1 MIAELGAGWSWASQ
15 KWALPPLEAVIL
27 LSIRVAG
34 VFILTPVF
42 YAMPIPTTVRV
53 LMLLSLSFIVALGF
67 APAAGGQA
75 VDHASMFTSALAELA
90 LGATLGLGVLLAFA
104 AFDVAGRLLDIQIGF
119 GIAQVFDPVTR
130 RQVPVLTSAFNTFA
144 VLLFFLL
151 AGHHAL
157 LRGIAFS
164 VERFPVASQWS
175 AAYGLP
181 AMFTQVSA
189 VFTLGFALVAPV
201 VFCLFMVEMAL
212 GVVAR
217 NLPQMNMF
225 AIGIPVKI
233 IVGLVTLSLWFAGIG
248 GVMTRVYRGIY
259 TTWDSVLSREASLTT
274 LVPGVVHGR

>member
-1 MIAELGAGWSWASQ
+1 MIAELGAGWVWASQ
-15 KWALPPLEAVIL
+15 KWALPPLQAVIL
-27 LSIRVAG
+27 LSIRIAG
-34 VFILTPVF
+34 VFILTPIF
-42 YAMPIPTTVRV
+42 YAMPIPATVRV
-53 LMLLSLSFIVALGF
+53 LMLLSLSFIIALGF
-67 APAAGGQA
+67 APAASGQIINPA
-75 VDHASMFTSALAELA
+75 TVFTSALAELA
-90 LGATLGLGVLLAFA
+90 LGAALGLGVLLAFA

-130 RQVPVLTSAFNTFA
+130 RQVPILTSAFNTFA

-164 VERFPVASQWS
+164 VERFPVAAEWS
-175 AAYGLP
+175 TAYGLA
-181 AMFTQVSA
+181 AMLKQVSA
-189 VFTLGFALVAPV
+189 LFTLGFALVAPV

-233 IVGLVTLSLWFAGIG
+233 IVGLVTLSLWFSGIG

-259 TTWDSVLSREASLTT
+259 TTWDSVLSPQAPQSTSA
-274 LVPGVVHGR
+274 PGAVHGR

>member
-15 KWALPPLEAVIL
+15 KWALPSLQAVIL
-27 LSIRVAG
+27 LSIRIAG
-34 VFILTPVF
+34 VFVLTPVF

-53 LMLLSLSFIVALGF
+53 LLLLSLSFIVALGF
-67 APAAGGQA
+67 APAAGGQVA
-75 VDHASMFTSALAELA
+75 DNAAMFTSALAELA

-104 AFDVAGRLLDIQIGF
+104 AVDIAGRLLDVQIGF

-164 VERFPVASQWS
+164 VERFPVAAHWS
-175 AAYGLP
+175 VAYGLP
-181 AMFTQVSA
+181 AMFKQVSA
-189 VFTLGFALVAPV
+189 LFTLGFALAAPV

-233 IVGLVTLSLWFAGIG
+233 VVGLVTLSLWFTGIG
-248 GVMTRVYRGIY
+248 GVMTRVYREIY
-259 TTWDSVLSREASLTT
+259 TTWDSMLSVA
-274 LVPGVVHGR
+274 VPHSSFAPGAVNGR

>member
-1 MIAELGAGWSWASQ
+1 VIAELGTGWVWASQ
-15 KWALPPLEAVIL
+15 KWALPPLQAVLL

-42 YAMPIPTTVRV
+42 YAMPIPATVRV
-53 LMLLSLSFIVALGF
+53 LMLLSLSFIIALGF
-67 APAAGGQA
+67 AHGASGQVA
-75 VDHASMFTSALAELA
+75 DHATLFTSAMAELA

-104 AFDVAGRLLDIQIGF
+104 AFDVAGRILDIQIGF

-130 RQVPVLTSAFNTFA
+130 RQVPILTSAFNTFS

-164 VERFPVASQWS
+164 VERFPVAAQWS
-175 AAYGLP
+175 ASYGVA
-181 AMFTQVSA
+181 AMLKQVSA
-189 VFTLGFALVAPV
+189 LFTLGFALVAPV

-233 IVGLVTLSLWFAGIG
+233 IVGLVTLSLWFSGIG

-259 TTWDSVLSREASLTT
+259 TTWDSMLSAQASQGTPVPEA
-274 LVPGVVHGR
+274 VHGR

>member
-1 MIAELGAGWSWASQ
+1 MMAELEAGWSWASQ
-15 KWALPPLEAVIL
+15 AWALPSPQAVIL

-34 VFILTPVF
+34 VFVLTPVF

-53 LMLLSLSFIVALGF
+53 LMLLSLSFVIALGF

-75 VDHASMFTSALAELA
+75 VDSGSMLTSALAELS

-104 AFDVAGRLLDIQIGF
+104 AFDIAGRFLDIQIGF

-130 RQVPVLTSAFNTFA
+130 RQVPILTSVFNTFA

-164 VERFPVASQWS
+164 IERFPVAAHWS
-175 AAYGLP
+175 AAYGLS
-181 AMFTQVSA
+181 AMFKQVGA
-189 VFTLGFALVAPV
+189 LFTLGFALVAPV

-233 IVGLVTLSLWFAGIG
+233 VVGLVTLSLWFAGIG
-248 GVMTRVYRGIY
+248 GVMTRVYREIY
-259 TTWDSVLSREASLTT
+259 MTWNSMLSMDVPQSAVMPEA
-274 LVPGVVHGR
+274 VHGR

>member
-1 MIAELGAGWSWASQ
+1 MIAELGAWSWATQ
-15 KWALPPLEAVIL
+15 KWALPSLPAVIL

-67 APAAGGQA
+67 SPAASGQA
-75 VDHASMFTSALAELA
+75 VDHALMFTSALAELA

-164 VERFPVASQWS
+164 VERFPVATQWS
-175 AAYGLP
+175 AAYGLTTMLKQLG
-181 AMFTQVSA
+181 AL
-189 VFTLGFALVAPV
+189 FTLGFALVAPV

-233 IVGLVTLSLWFAGIG
+233 VVGLVTLSLWFAGIG
-248 GVMTRVYRGIY
+248 GVMTQVYRGIY
-259 TTWDSVLSREASLTT
+259 TSWDALLSVPAPGSA
-274 LVPGVVHGR
+274 LVPGAVHGR

>member
-1 MIAELGAGWSWASQ
+1 VIAELGAGWSWASQ
-15 KWALPPLEAVIL
+15 KWALPPLLAVIL

-34 VFILTPVF
+34 VFVLTPIF
-42 YAMPIPTTVRV
+42 YAMPMPTTVRV
-53 LMLLSLSFIVALGF
+53 LMFLSLSFIVALGF
-67 APAAGGQA
+67 IPMGGGQP
-75 VDHASMFTSALAELA
+75 VDSASVFTSALAELA

-130 RQVPVLTSAFNTFA
+130 RQVPILTSAFNTFA

-164 VERFPVASQWS
+164 VERFPIAAQWS

-181 AMFTQVSA
+181 AMVKQVSA
-189 VFTLGFALVAPV
+189 LFALGFALVAPV

-225 AIGIPVKI
+225 AVGIPVKI

-248 GVMTRVYRGIY
+248 GVMTRVYREIY
-259 TTWDSVLSREASLTT
+259 ASWDAMLSVQAPGSTPAPEA
-274 LVPGVVHGR
+274 VHGR

>member
-1 MIAELGAGWSWASQ
+1 MIAELGAGWSWVSQ

-53 LMLLSLSFIVALGF
+53 LMLLSLSFIIALGF
-67 APAAGGQA
+67 TPVGSGHIAN
-75 VDHASMFTSALAELA
+75 HATLFTSALAELA

-104 AFDVAGRLLDIQIGF
+104 AFDVAGRILDIQIGF

-130 RQVPVLTSAFNTFA
+130 RQVPILTSAFNTFA

-164 VERFPVASQWS
+164 VERFPVAAQWS
-175 AAYGLP
+175 AAYGLV
-181 AMFTQVSA
+181 AMLKQVSA
-189 VFTLGFALVAPV
+189 LFTLGFALVAPV

-233 IVGLVTLSLWFAGIG
+233 VVGLITLSLWFAGVG
-248 GVMTRVYRGIY
+248 GVMTRVYRSIY
-259 TTWDSVLSREASLTT
+259 TTWDSMLSQDASQSTFA
-274 LVPGVVHGR
+274 PGAVHGR

>member
-1 MIAELGAGWSWASQ
+1 VIAELGAGWSWASQ
-15 KWALPPLEAVIL
+15 KWALPPLPVVIL

-34 VFILTPVF
+34 VFVLTPIF
-42 YAMPIPTTVRV
+42 YAMPIPATVRV
-53 LMLLSLSFIVALGF
+53 LMFLSLSFIVALGF
-67 APAAGGQA
+67 SPVSGQA
-75 VDHASMFTSALAELA
+75 IDNASMFAAALAELA

-104 AFDVAGRLLDIQIGF
+104 AFDIAGRLLDIQIGF

-130 RQVPVLTSAFNTFA
+130 RQVPVLTSTFNTFA

-164 VERFPVASQWS
+164 VERFPVATGWS
-175 AAYGLP
+175 AAYGVP
-181 AMFTQVSA
+181 AMFKQVGGL
-189 VFTLGFALVAPV
+189 FTLGFALVAPV

-233 IVGLVTLSLWFAGIG
+233 IVGLVTLSLWFSGIG

-259 TTWDSVLSREASLTT
+259 TSWDAMLSVQAPASTFAPEA
-274 LVPGVVHGR
+274 VHGR